1 MFKKIYFSN
10 FHLKTNI
17 LAQLEFRLIPTEHT
31 YITIV
36 CLFWIMAGWEAVD
49 RVYYSLG
56 VLKK

>member
-31 YITIV
+31 YSV
-36 CLFWIMAGWEAVD
+36 FFELWLAGK
-49 RVYYSLG
+49 R
-56 VLKK
+56 